1 VVGLLRWVQEDWG
14 RLRERLSIGRSG
26 GENLVAAGGD
36 WRPNASDSTPANAT
50 GFYTYRFQLP
60 GGQRRVHLRIEP
72 SGAGVLFVDVT
83 DVIHLNSTAA
93 EIAKSA
99 LDGVP
104 KSTAQQQWT
113 QRCGARE
120 LSRIRKDLDAMYDMV
135 ARLADPRLGCPT
147 CSIGTVERQPLFSTP
162 IHAPYKADLAITY
175 KCNNDCPHCYN
186 EADRLT
192 LESMS
197 PEDWMKVIDRLHQ
210 VGIPH
215 LIFTGGEATLYKE
228 LPELIAYANSLG
240 PICGLNTN
248 GRRLAHAEYAGRLAS
263 AGLNHVQ
270 FTVGSHR
277 ADVHDRMMNAKSF
290 EQTVRGIRNAQEAGL
305 HTITNTTLMQMN
317 SADIERTIEWL
328 HEIGIR
334 TFAVNGMIYS
344 GGGYETGQ
352 AIREEMLPPIL
363 IRIRDRAADLG
374 MKFLW
379 YTPTM
384 YCRLSPVELEIGA
397 KRCNAGEYSLCV
409 EPNADV
415 LPCQSF
421 YVAAG
426 NLLRDP
432 WEQIW
437 HSSLFRSFRDREQ
450 HPEESGLPE
459 MCWEC
464 PDLQLCGGGCRIERE
479 AASGLRTASGCSGG
493 CKSGGCQSGGCGASG
508 QASGS
513 QLPIS
518 SANGFISLESLQ
530 NQVPIQGRRGTGL
543 FSESMTSVSLSQRKP

>member
-1 VVGLLRWVQEDWG
+1 MVTLLGWLQRDWQSFVHST
-14 RLRERLSIGRSG
+14 RADLRIQPGM
-26 GENLVAAGGD
+26 
-36 WRPNASDSTPANAT
+36 
-50 GFYTYRFQLP
+50 YTYRLKP
-60 GGQRRVHLRIEP
+60 AGGERRVHLRIEADG
-72 SGAGVLFVDVT
+72 SGVMFVDVT
-83 DVIHLNSTAA
+83 DVVHLNQTAA
-93 EIAKSA
+93 ELAKWA

-104 KSTAQQQWT
+104 QTQAELRWKIRSGRGLRRRQSAKGIAQDIH
-113 QRCGARE
+113 E
-120 LSRIRKDLDAMYDMV
+120 IYSMI
-135 ARLADPRLGCPT
+135 ARLADAGGGCTT
-147 CSIGTVERQPLFSTP
+147 CAVGTEHRQPLFSTP

-192 LESMS
+192 LQSM
-197 PEDWMKVIDRLHQ
+197 PVEDWMRVVDRLHH
-210 VGIPH
+210 VGVPH
-215 LIFTGGEATLYKE
+215 LIFTGGEATLYPD
-228 LPELIAYANSLG
+228 LPELIAYANQLG

-248 GRRLAHAEYAGRLAS
+248 GRRMAQPQYARRLAE

-270 FTVGSHR
+270 VTLGSHR
-277 ADVHDRMMNAKSF
+277 AEVHDRMMNARSF
-290 EQTVRGIRNAQEAGL
+290 EQTVQGIRNAQEAGL

-317 SADIERTIEWL
+317 SGEIVQTIEFL
-328 HEIGIR
+328 HALGIR

-344 GGGYETGQ
+344 GGGFDTGQ
-352 AIREEMLPPIL
+352 AIREELMPPLL
-363 IRIRDRAADLG
+363 IRIRDRAAELG

-432 WEQIW
+432 WESIW
-437 HSSLFRSFRDREQ
+437 HSPLFHSFRDRELDPQ
-450 HPEESGLPE
+450 AAGLPE
-459 MCWEC
+459 MCWKC

-479 AASGLRTASGCSGG
+479 AAAGLRTSGGGCSSGGCSSGG
-493 CKSGGCQSGGCGASG
+493 CKSSGCSSGAKST
-508 QASGS
+508 S
-513 QLPIS
+513 QLPLVS
-518 SANGFISLESLQ
+518 VSVADAVQPSPSPSGFVSVKSVQVASAG
-530 NQVPIQGRRGTGL
+530 GKRRGTGA
-543 FSESMTSVSLSQRKP
+543 FAE